1 MVVSKKARHT
11 KKGKANWNNL
21 EIRCYLFIYAGK
33 HMVINTNSLETWV
46 CFRITWR
53 TCRHKFQV
61 LLQGFWLSS
70 PEVGQKICISNKF
83 SSAAV
88 RSDTHTLR
96 TIALLCLFLWILIG
110 KLNNCFLCAFLSGRP
125 LSYHFL

>member
-1 MVVSKKARHT
+1 MVVSMKAWHT

-33 HMVINTNSLETWV
+33 HVVINMDSLETGV

-53 TCRHKFQV
+53 SCWHKFQV

-70 PEVGQKICISNKF
+70 PEVGQGICISTKF
-83 SSAAV
+83 SAAAAH
-88 RSDTHTLR
+88 SDTHTLR
-96 TIALLCLFLWILIG
+96 TIVLSWLFLWILIG
-110 KLNNCFLCAFLSGRP
+110 KLNNCFLCAFLSGWP